1 MRKKHGP
8 DFKRELIQ
16 VESCKTCRGTGV
28 RKGISFQL
36 PCEACAGV
44 GWIARGG
51 SEAPI
56 EDIARALGARMA
68 KAERQLAERA
78 QIAAITRRARDA
90 EWNNEKGPGGSHYR
104 GD

>member
-1 MRKKHGP
+1 MLKRHGP
-8 DFKRELIQ
+8 DFKRELIP
-16 VESCKTCRGTGV
+16 VESCRACKGTGN
-28 RKGISFQL
+28 REGISYQL

-44 GWIARGG
+44 GWIARAGV
-51 SEAPI
+51 EAPI
-56 EDIARALGARMA
+56 EDIARALGARML

-78 QIAAITRRARDA
+78 QIAAVARRSRDA

>member
-8 DFKRELIQ
+8 DFTRELVQ
-16 VESCKTCRGTGV
+16 VESCKICRGKGV
-28 RKGISFQL
+28 TRPLFYDR
-36 PCEACAGV
+36 PCIACSAV
-44 GWIARGG
+44 GWVARGG
-51 SEAPI
+51 VEVPI

-78 QIAAITRRARDA
+78 QIAAVTRRTRDA